1 MPHSTRIVIDT
12 LTRTFAIGIAAG
24 LRSQVPGAALT
35 QALADGRINR
45 GRGRLWTVLRRDTSR
60 RIALVSA
67 IGEIVGDKLP
77 MTPSRIDGP
86 ARYARIGGGAVMGAL
101 VASGLGAR
109 SGGLAFAALSGAAG
123 AVAGTWGGY
132 HARKGIVESSG
143 LPDLPIALVEDVAAV
158 AIARL
163 AVAREL

>member
-1 MPHSTRIVIDT
+1 MPHSTRIIVNT

-35 QALADGRINR
+35 QALRDGNLGR
-45 GRGRLWTVLRRDTSR
+45 GRGRLWSTLRRDRSR
-60 RIALVSA
+60 QIALVSMV
-67 IGEIVGDKLP
+67 GEMVGDKLP
-77 MTPSRIDGP
+77 VTPSRTEAPSNIG
-86 ARYARIGGGAVMGAL
+86 RIGIGAVSGAL

-109 SGGLAFAALSGAAG
+109 SGGLVFAALSGAAG
-123 AVAGTWGGY
+123 AVVGTWGGY

-143 LPDLPIALVEDVAAV
+143 LPDLPIALVEDIAAV
-158 AIARL
+158 TIARL